1 MQNSLRCRTPLRQ
14 VAIFLHNADFPHL
27 RVTKPPPNSPAKRCC
42 FALGIGSV
50 RGNSNDCNAGRKEV
64 DSVREKTYNH
74 KYIQVTGKG
83 EGMVLFYG
91 SKEIVVYP
99 SIRKSI
105 YNRDF
110 YFGFYCTANKE
121 QAERCAI
128 RYIVKRVTENRVN
141 SNNSNDLSDYIIRL
155 FLPVLKEQDIIFL
168 TEVNR

>member
-1 MQNSLRCRTPLRQ
+1 
-14 VAIFLHNADFPHL
+14 
-27 RVTKPPPNSPAKRCC
+27 
-42 FALGIGSV
+42 
-50 RGNSNDCNAGRKEV
+50 
-64 DSVREKTYNH
+64 
-74 KYIQVTGKG
+74 
-83 EGMVLFYG
+83 MVLFYG